1 MCTVSSGSFF
11 KGLAMSFSTI
21 IGMLAAVCT
30 TVSFI
35 PQVVKTIKTGQ
46 TKDISLSMYVI
57 FTAGIFFWL
66 IYGIMIVDVP
76 IIAANTITLLL
87 TGTVLF
93 LKIKNG

>member
-1 MCTVSSGSFF
+1 MENSMTFATV
-11 KGLAMSFSTI
+11 
-21 IGMLAAVCT
+21 IGMLAAFCT

-35 PQVVKTIKTGQ
+35 PQVAKTIKTRQ

-57 FTAGIFFWL
+57 FTAGILFWL

-76 IIAANTITLLL
+76 IIAANTVTLLL

-93 LKIKNG
+93 LKIRNG

>member
-1 MCTVSSGSFF
+1 
-11 KGLAMSFSTI
+11 MSFSTI
-21 IGMLAAVCT
+21 IGMLAAFCT

-35 PQVVKTIKTGQ
+35 PQVVKTLKTGQ
-46 TKDISLSMYVI
+46 PKDISLSMYVI
-57 FTAGIFFWL
+57 FTAGILFWL

-93 LKIKNG
+93 LKIRNG

>member
-1 MCTVSSGSFF
+1 
-11 KGLAMSFSTI
+11 MSFSTI
-21 IGMLAAVCT
+21 IGMLAAFCT

-35 PQVVKTIKTGQ
+35 PQVVKTIKTRQ

-57 FTAGIFFWL
+57 FTAGILFWL

-76 IIAANTITLLL
+76 IIAANTVTLLL

-93 LKIKNG
+93 LKIRNG

>member
-1 MCTVSSGSFF
+1 
-11 KGLAMSFSTI
+11 MSFSTI
-21 IGMLAAVCT
+21 IGMLAAFCT

-57 FTAGIFFWL
+57 FTTGILFWL

-93 LKIKNG
+93 LKIRNG